1 MVVQSARGE
10 QRSRRHPLRALSAPS
25 IAAEWHPTNNGLFV
39 PEKMRP
45 GSNRKVWWQC
55 SVDPS
60 HEWQAV
66 VANRVKGSG
75 CPICLGRMVVPSN
88 SLLALR
94 PDLADEWHSE
104 KNGDISPAGI
114 RPRAGKKVWWRCS
127 VDPSHEWQSVV
138 ASRANGTGCP
148 FCAGHLATPST
159 CLLARY
165 PALAAEWHPERN
177 ESLTPADVLPS
188 SNRKA
193 WWQCSNDPTHEW
205 ECVIEGCMSGTGCP
219 MCRGRVAT
227 PTTSLEALYPVL
239 AAEWHIERNGDLSP
253 NSVRPGSQKKVWW
266 RCSADTSHEW
276 QSTVNNRVKG
286 NGCPFCN
293 LAPRSRD
300 EIVLACEL
308 LAFIDFDL
316 DDHKLMIG
324 DRLLDVDILIPK
336 LRLVVEF
343 DGSYWHR
350 AKSHTD
356 VEKTELLTQI
366 GWRVIRAREKPLKA
380 LTPHDVVVP
389 HADPKKVA
397 DLVLVKIEQVCDVR
411 LKNIDKY
418 LASVSLINHAMA
430 AKVIRKLLVQRARTR
445 SEATELQRTLFDL
458 DDA

>member
-1 MVVQSARGE
+1 
-10 QRSRRHPLRALSAPS
+10 
-25 IAAEWHPTNNGLFV
+25 
-39 PEKMRP
+39 
-45 GSNRKVWWQC
+45 
-55 SVDPS
+55 
-60 HEWQAV
+60 
-66 VANRVKGSG
+66 
-75 CPICLGRMVVPSN
+75 
-88 SLLALR
+88 
-94 PDLADEWHSE
+94 
-104 KNGDISPAGI
+104 
-114 RPRAGKKVWWRCS
+114 
-127 VDPSHEWQSVV
+127 
-138 ASRANGTGCP
+138 
-148 FCAGHLATPST
+148 
-159 CLLARY
+159 
-165 PALAAEWHPERN
+165 
-177 ESLTPADVLPS
+177 
-188 SNRKA
+188 
-193 WWQCSNDPTHEW
+193 
-205 ECVIEGCMSGTGCP
+205 

-356 VEKTELLTQI
+356 VDKTELLTQI